1 MKIIIHSIEE
11 LLQLTELIRPPQTI
25 NVTNTLDE
33 ADAIRSI
40 LRHESGK
47 VTEHLR
53 GTMLVSAETARQMGR
68 VEPDGLP
75 DDIDAPQAVV
85 AQAAA
90 KDAARTDAIAAGK
103 FEDTGPSL
111 PEVAALAPDVD
122 STGRR
127 WDGRIDSSNKA
138 LNTNGS
144 WRARRNHGYT
154 PEEVEAIKAE
164 VLAEQAVVEADEPV
178 ATETHALPQVEPE
191 TAGDTPDVQV
201 EPETAGQA
209 APAQVAS
216 TVDLQAL
223 VAASQEAAMDAKDG
237 LQDLLAG
244 CRDFTSAHGTAEFN
258 ALKAAVAPRGD
269 TGASLQEFTPAE
281 RRLMLACIANYPQKE
296 A

>member
-1 MKIIIHSIEE
+1 MKIVLNDLQDVQDLVGMLDPE
-11 LLQLTELIRPPQTI
+11 LLRTWQPGLGR
-25 NVTNTLDE
+25 
-33 ADAIRSI
+33 AA
-40 LRHESGK
+40 
-47 VTEHLR
+47 
-53 GTMLVSAETARQMGR
+53 SAEAIYRAVDDGVLLARGPIRLQD
-68 VEPDGLP
+68 EPTGLP

-85 AQAAA
+85 AKAAA
-90 KDAARTDAIAAGK
+90 EDAARTDAIAAGK

-138 LNTNGS
+138 LNANGS

-164 VLAEQAVVEADEPV
+164 VLAEQLAIDADEEPV
-178 ATETHALPQVEPE
+178 ATETHALPNGYETLDPANVTGLQATPEAHAEP
-191 TAGDTPDVQV
+191 VQ
-201 EPETAGQA
+201 P
-209 APAQVAS
+209 AS

-269 TGASLQEFTPAE
+269 AGASLQEFTPAE
-281 RRLMLACIANYPQKE
+281 RRLMLACIANYPKP